1 MGGGGGSGRGRCYF
15 CNFCSL
21 ECFNCRWVS
30 GGTWSKTSYLGQAEI
45 APFVFLVLFKD
56 GGRRVSPR
64 FLILFLML
72 INGMRRRG

>member
-1 MGGGGGSGRGRCYF
+1 M
-15 CNFCSL
+15 
-21 ECFNCRWVS
+21 S

-72 INGMRRRG
+72 INGMRRRGEFKIFLHDARDGEILLRSSTSC